1 MCSDLRT
8 PNSSLDG
15 IMPFSRGIV
24 VLSID
29 GKFQLIQCLQAT
41 AERDV
46 PKSKLTTALLILLP
60 LSAVAGYRFD
70 APETYLAEASALPA
84 WGDTL
89 ERHADERTAIDDC
102 MLTEEKCEGRL
113 NGLRVILHKGA
124 NLEPDQQLKL
134 VNRYINKR
142 RYRRDRK
149 QMSLSVAEGGQ
160 AKLRNHWSTLLDFLY
175 RGGDC
180 EDYATAKYFLLRE
193 LGYQADDMRVVVSY
207 DHSVRQHHAVLA
219 IRQADDSSWLLEI
232 DNTIRKS
239 RQSGYR
245 FIYALNENG
254 IWDHEG

>member
-1 MCSDLRT
+1 M
-8 PNSSLDG
+8 
-15 IMPFSRGIV
+15 
-24 VLSID
+24 
-29 GKFQLIQCLQAT
+29 
-41 AERDV
+41 

-70 APETYLAEASALPA
+70 TPETYLAEASALPA

-89 ERHADERTAIDDC
+89 ERHADERAAIDDC

-113 NGLRVILHKGA
+113 NGLRIILQKGA

-180 EDYATAKYFLLRE
+180 ED
-193 LGYQADDMRVVVSY
+193 
-207 DHSVRQHHAVLA
+207 
-219 IRQADDSSWLLEI
+219 
-232 DNTIRKS
+232 
-239 RQSGYR
+239 
-245 FIYALNENG
+245 
-254 IWDHEG
+254 